1 MKIIGVTEDLKIK
14 ENFKNYKNY
23 NSKNMSRNFSGD
35 VLGSLGT
42 VQSQTV
48 PCSSLYLFS
57 RSLGPLQ
64 SSVNVY

>member
-1 MKIIGVTEDLKIK
+1 MKIKGVIKNLNLKK
-14 ENFKNYKNY
+14 FKSD
-23 NSKNMSRNFSGD
+23 NSNNISRTFSGD